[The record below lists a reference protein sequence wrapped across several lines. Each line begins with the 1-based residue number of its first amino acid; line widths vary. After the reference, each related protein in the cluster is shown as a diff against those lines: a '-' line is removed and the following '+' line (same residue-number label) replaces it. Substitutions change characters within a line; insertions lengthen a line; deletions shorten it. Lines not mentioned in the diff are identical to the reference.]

1 MSDFMPAPPA
11 PDAVRPPVTEDP
23 APQTRTALTPLGAI
37 AASLV
42 ILVVALAFFAFMAS
56 SRRKPP
62 TKPFVESRTGVEVVE
77 VGPRKITPRV
87 DGYGRARPTRR
98 VTISAEVG
106 GRVATIHRE
115 LEDGNLLPQGATV
128 VAIDSADAT
137 ATQAQAQAQLE
148 SAQAE
153 VQRLLTTGKWLG
165 ERLKLA
171 DDTLR
176 LELADLQRARDL
188 KARGIDSERG
198 LDQAQRAVVG
208 ARDAKLTLLQSEGLL
223 APQLAAARAK
233 AIEARSRLDRSTR
246 DLERCRIVLPFAG
259 LVAKVQIEAHQQISP
274 GQVLFELWEVE
285 RLEIPVSL
293 SLSDAFLLSEELSSA
308 PAMGRV
314 EVRYELPGVSRH
326 WPGRLLRFEPL
337 QGETQTLRAVVEVES
352 RQGLVPEAFCH
363 VTLEGLAQDMALAL
377 PVSAIQE
384 GGRVYLAVPDAK
396 DVVRLQIKTVRTGR
410 RSGAWVEVLA
420 GLEAGAQVIVSPL
433 ERAIEGLPLVTQ
445 VKTEGV
451 SK

>member
-1 MSDFMPAPPA
+1 MSDTLPTSSAADSKEPAAAPEAPA
-11 PDAVRPPVTEDP
+11 
-23 APQTRTALTPLGAI
+23 TRTTLTPLGAV
-37 AASLV
+37 AASAV
-42 ILVVALAFFAFMAS
+42 ILALALAFFAFMAS

-77 VGPRKITPRV
+77 VGQRKITPRV
-87 DGYGRARPTRR
+87 EGYGRARPTRR

-106 GRVATIHRE
+106 GRVASIHPE
-115 LEDGNLLPQGATV
+115 LEDGHLLPEGATV

-148 SAQAE
+148 SAEAE
-153 VQRLLTTGKWLG
+153 VLRLTTTRKWLG

-171 DDTLR
+171 EDTLR
-176 LELADLQRARDL
+176 LELADLERARDL

-208 ARDAKLTLLQSEGLL
+208 ARDAKLTLQQSEGLL
-223 APQLAAARAK
+223 APQLAAARARV
-233 AIEARSRLDRSTR
+233 IEARSRLDRSTR
-246 DLERCRIVLPFAG
+246 DLQRCQIVLPFAG

-293 SLSDAFLLSEELSSA
+293 SLSDAFLLSEELSTA

-314 EVRYELPGVSRH
+314 EVRYELPGVSRR
-326 WPGRLLRFEPL
+326 WPGRVLRFEPL

-363 VTLEGLAQDMALAL
+363 VTLEGLAQDMSLAL
-377 PVSAIQE
+377 PVSALQE
-384 GGRVYLAVPDAK
+384 GGRVYLAVPDEEG
-396 DVVRLQIKTVRTGR
+396 VVRLAIKTVRTGR
-410 RSGAWVEVLA
+410 RSGSWVEVLA
-420 GLEAGAQVIVSPL
+420 GIEAGALVIVSPL
-433 ERAIEGLPLVTQ
+433 ERAIEGLPLVTTN
-445 VKTEGV
+445 KSEGV